1 MEAENGFNRRLF
13 QSGSKIEKRNY
24 FDSISFFQLSTP
36 TFVRGNFL
44 KKFLKKILD
53 KKRT

>member
-13 QSGSKIEKRNY
+13 QFGSKIEKRNY

-36 TFVRGNFL
+36 MFVRRNFL

>member
-1 MEAENGFNRRLF
+1 MEAENGFNSRLF

-36 TFVRGNFL
+36 TFVRRIFL

-53 KKRT
+53 KNRT